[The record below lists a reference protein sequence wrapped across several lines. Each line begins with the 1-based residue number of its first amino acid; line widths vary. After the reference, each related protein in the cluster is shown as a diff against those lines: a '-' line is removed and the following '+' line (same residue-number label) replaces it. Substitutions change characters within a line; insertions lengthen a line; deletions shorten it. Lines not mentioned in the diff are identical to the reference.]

1 MRPPSSSSLLLP
13 SLAVSASSSSSLSAL
28 AAPTGDLPEDSSSP
42 TPVAHCR
49 DGAMTRSHGAP
60 IGSTSAFFSDIA
72 TDQPQS
78 RGLGEIIPPVVKQLK
93 DDITLLAGMLSARDS
108 ASAAAGDENGPRSP
122 TAQPPAPPSTP
133 AMPAKAP
140 VNPPVSPPAQP
151 PKLPLPL
158 PVPIGRR
165 GSIGGLGNTS
175 GRALSPTRRDPP
187 NTPAQ
192 SRVAEGLPL
201 GFPGL
206 PVP

>member
-1 MRPPSSSSLLLP
+1 MRLPSSSSLPLA

-28 AAPTGDLPEDSSSP
+28 ATPTGDLPEESSSP
-42 TPVAHCR
+42 TPVTHCR
-49 DGAMTRSHGAP
+49 DGAVTCSHGAP
-60 IGSTSAFFSDIA
+60 IASTSAFFFDIA

-93 DDITLLAGMLSARDS
+93 DDITLLAGMLSVRDS
-108 ASAAAGDENGPRSP
+108 ASAAAGDENGPESP

-140 VNPPVSPPAQP
+140 VNPPVGPPFGPPAQL

-158 PVPIGRR
+158 PVSIGRR

-175 GRALSPTRRDPP
+175 GRALSPTRRP
-187 NTPAQ
+187 T
-192 SRVAEGLPL
+192 
-201 GFPGL
+201 
-206 PVP
+206 